1 MKKLILLL
9 LFVSFSS
16 RADIQLFG
24 LPTQLHETLLQKEA
38 KNNYIN
44 NENINYIN
52 LASLS
57 VAEIKQSK
65 TLINENRTLI
75 IDMTEVYSEEER
87 ISYSSIIS
95 GLGIDA
101 PVIVVGNLDGEKII
115 NIVNVNITDVNGNN
129 IKNESEALESLSSS
143 LVHVLKRFSA
153 GMSL

>member
-16 RADIQLFG
+16 RSDIRLFG